1 MREVRELGESIVL
14 VDQHPSQISIPALG
28 NTYCTIALNMKHSK
42 DINALAGL
50 WPRDDRG
57 LFGTL
62 PLGPGGSE
70 AAIRYLH
77 PFQIQM
83 PHVRIAK

>member
-42 DINALAGL
+42 DINALAEIMR
-50 WPRDDRG
+50 PA
-57 LFGTL
+57 TT
-62 PLGPGGSE
+62 GGCS
-70 AAIRYLH
+70 ARCRWAGR
-77 PFQIQM
+77 
-83 PHVRIAK
+83 